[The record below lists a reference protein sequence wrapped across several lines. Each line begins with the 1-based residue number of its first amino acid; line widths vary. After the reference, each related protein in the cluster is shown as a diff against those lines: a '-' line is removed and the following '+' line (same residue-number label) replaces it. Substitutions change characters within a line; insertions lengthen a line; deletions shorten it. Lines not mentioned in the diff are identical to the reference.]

1 MTTSILTKPNSIIN
15 LFQQSHS
22 LHHRET
28 APQHFTNPHITA
40 QVRAILKSARKSLV
54 VSNHA
59 RGKYERYLWQPRTNS
74 VTKSDREFPISRL
87 DYTSLR
93 FSTSFSALLEKT
105 SETSIFEIALDPRY
119 QVVKL
124 ALRVDLPTSPSTDI
138 ILVLA
143 GELET
148 DRLEYQDVRLVTWYL
163 NDKKDNH
170 STLQKERYAS

>member
-1 MTTSILTKPNSIIN
+1 MTT
-15 LFQQSHS
+15 S
-22 LHHRET
+22 LHHRQT
-28 APQHFTNPHITA
+28 TPRKFDDPHITA
-40 QVRAILKSARKSLV
+40 QVRDILKSARKSLV

-59 RGKYERYLWQPRTNS
+59 RDKYGRYLWQPRTNS
-74 VTKSDREFPISRL
+74 VTKSGREFPISRL

-138 ILVLA
+138 ILVL
-143 GELET
+143 G
-148 DRLEYQDVRLVTWYL
+148 LEYQDVCLVTWYL
-163 NDKKDNH
+163 NDKNDTH
-170 STLQKERYAS
+170 STLQRERYAS